1 MAESTSK
8 LKRELLDLLEKD
20 VKFRYAVAGL
30 LGISEILRRLGKL
43 EESLVRLW
51 EEVRNL
57 RVDQGRL
64 WEGQSRMWEEVKELI
79 EGQRRLWEEVR
90 ALRESQHRLL
100 EEMRDVRVVLRGI
113 STTLERLTLTVE
125 EEAREIIRYRL
136 RRELNIEV
144 ELGRAYVDSRE
155 INIYGVSDDL
165 CVVGEATVRLG
176 VGLVKELLDKVELL
190 KRRRPDL
197 LRRRLVKIIFTDY
210 ALPEAIELAERN
222 NVWVLRW
229 DRDLTPLRVEECGSS

>member
-8 LKRELLDLLEKD
+8 LRRELLDLLEKD
-20 VKFRYAVAGL
+20 VEFRYAVAGL
-30 LGISEILRRLGKL
+30 LGISEILRRLEKL
-43 EESLVRLW
+43 EESLVKLW

-57 RVDQGRL
+57 RVDQGKL
-64 WEGQSRMWEEVKELI
+64 WEGQSRLWEEVKELI

-144 ELGRAYVDSRE
+144 ELGRAFVDSRE

-176 VGLVKELLDKVELL
+176 VGLVRELLDKVELL

-197 LRRRLVKIIFTDY
+197 LRRRLVKVIFTDY

-229 DRDLTPLRVEECGSS
+229 DRDLTPLRVEEYGSS

>member
-20 VKFRYAVAGL
+20 VEFRYAVAGL
-30 LGISEILRRLGKL
+30 LGISEILRRLEKL
-43 EESLVRLW
+43 EESLVRL
-51 EEVRNL
+51 
-57 RVDQGRL
+57 
-64 WEGQSRMWEEVKELI
+64 WEEVKELI

-144 ELGRAYVDSRE
+144 ELGRAFVDSRE

-176 VGLVKELLDKVELL
+176 VGLIRELLDKVELL
-190 KRRRPDL
+190 KLRRPDL
-197 LRRRLVKIIFTDY
+197 LRRRLVKVIFTDY

>member
-20 VKFRYAVAGL
+20 VEFKYAVAGL
-30 LGISEILRRLGKL
+30 LGISEILRRLEKL

-57 RVDQGRL
+57 RVDQGKL

-165 CVVGEATVRLG
+165 CVVGETTVRLG

-210 ALPEAIELAERN
+210 ALP
-222 NVWVLRW
+222 
-229 DRDLTPLRVEECGSS
+229 

>member
-1 MAESTSK
+1 
-8 LKRELLDLLEKD
+8 
-20 VKFRYAVAGL
+20 
-30 LGISEILRRLGKL
+30 
-43 EESLVRLW
+43 
-51 EEVRNL
+51 
-57 RVDQGRL
+57 
-64 WEGQSRMWEEVKELI
+64 MWEEVKELI

-144 ELGRAYVDSRE
+144 ELGRAFVDSRE

-176 VGLVKELLDKVELL
+176 VGLVRELLDKVELL

-197 LRRRLVKIIFTDY
+197 LRRRLVKVIFTDY
-210 ALPEAIELAERN
+210 ALPEAIELAERS

>member
-20 VKFRYAVAGL
+20 VEFRYAVAGL
-30 LGISEILRRLGKL
+30 LGISEILRRLDKL

-57 RVDQGRL
+57 RVDQGKL
-64 WEGQSRMWEEVKELI
+64 WEGQS
-79 EGQRRLWEEVR
+79 RLWEEVR

-144 ELGRAYVDSRE
+144 KLGRAFVDSRE

-176 VGLVKELLDKVELL
+176 VGPVRELLDKVELL

-197 LRRRLVKIIFTDY
+197 LRRRLVKVIFTDY

-229 DRDLTPLRVEECGSS
+229 DRDLTPLRVEEYGSS

>member
-20 VKFRYAVAGL
+20 VEFRYAVAGL
-30 LGISEILRRLGKL
+30 LGISEILRRLEKL

-57 RVDQGRL
+57 RVDQGKL

-100 EEMRDVRVVLRGI
+100 EEMRDARVVLRGI
-113 STTLERLTLTVE
+113 STTLERLTLAVE

-144 ELGRAYVDSRE
+144 ELGRAFVDSRE

-176 VGLVKELLDKVELL
+176 VGLVRELLDKVELL

-197 LRRRLVKIIFTDY
+197 LRRRLVKVVFTDY